1 MKVLHRPATFS
12 HKLRLDPTPQQEVYL
27 RRACGVA
34 RFVWN
39 WALERWRQEFEA
51 GGKPSGLSLKKQF
64 NAIKG
69 EHFPWIYEVSK
80 YAAQQPFL
88 HLQSAFRNFFAKRA
102 RYPRFKRK
110 GVHDS
115 FYIGNDHLKL
125 DGKRVWIPKLGW
137 VRMREELRFRGTVVS
152 AVISRR
158 ADKWFVSL
166 TVELEDKP
174 ECCESQAAVGVDL
187 GVRRLA
193 SLATLSDEEAI
204 EGPKPLRRE
213 LKKLRRLCRQL
224 SHKRKGSKN
233 REKARLKLAR
243 LHYRLSCIRQDSLHK
258 LTTYL
263 TNNYGWIVIED
274 LNVKG
279 MLANRR
285 LARAISDMGFHEFRR
300 QLEYKAALRG
310 NHVVVANRWFASSK
324 MCSGCG
330 AIKESLSLG
339 ERQFQCAACGLTKDR
354 DFNAAKNLLC
364 TVSSTGTEACG
375 EERSGPSARWGETI
389 LCEAGTG
396 A

>member
-1 MKVLHRPATFS
+1 MGIHTVSGFIRP
-12 HKLRLDPTPQQEVYL
+12 
-27 RRACGVA
+27 
-34 RFVWN
+34 
-39 WALERWRQEFEA
+39 
-51 GGKPSGLSLKKQF
+51 
-64 NAIKG
+64 
-69 EHFPWIYEVSK
+69 
-80 YAAQQPFL
+80 
-88 HLQSAFRNFFAKRA
+88 RNF
-102 RYPRFKRK
+102 
-110 GVHDS
+110 S
-115 FYIGNDHLKL
+115 
-125 DGKRVWIPKLGW
+125 
-137 VRMREELRFRGTVVS
+137 
-152 AVISRR
+152 
-158 ADKWFVSL
+158 
-166 TVELEDKP
+166 
-174 ECCESQAAVGVDL
+174 
-187 GVRRLA
+187 
-193 SLATLSDEEAI
+193 
-204 EGPKPLRRE
+204 
-213 LKKLRRLCRQL
+213 
-224 SHKRKGSKN
+224 
-233 REKARLKLAR
+233 LKLAR

-364 TVSSTGTEACG
+364 TVSFTGTEACG